1 MSKEVS
7 MQLKQ
12 GWHNLTQDDALKKLQ
27 SRAAGLNADEVAVRL
42 AEYGPNVLETK
53 KKPSIAMMFLRQFLS
68 PLVYVL
74 IFAALIKFAVG
85 GYLDGIVILSM
96 LLLMAFIGFIQ
107 EAKAEKAME
116 ALIQLASPK
125 AKVKRGGDT
134 LIISAKDIVPGDI
147 IILEAGDKVP
157 ADARL
162 INASNLKV
170 NESSLTGESMPVD
183 KHTDTL
189 HEDVSI
195 ADRKNLV
202 FFGTIVMYGRASAV
216 VISTGM
222 QTEIGKIAHSIQ
234 DIKPE
239 KTPLQKSIQR
249 LGNYII
255 ILVLGA
261 CVLLIA
267 SGLIRG
273 LGWIEIFL
281 LAVAAAVSAI
291 PEGLPAVVTVVLA
304 VGMRLMARR
313 NAIIR
318 RLVAVETLG
327 STTVICSD
335 KTGTLTLNQMTVKHL
350 YINGQ
355 QIKVT
360 GEGYSPKGQFY
371 LGEKIIDPK
380 NEEPLKLFLNISAL
394 CNDALLTGEKNCCGI
409 VGDPTEG
416 ALLILAAKSGLSKE
430 EQELIFPRIDEIPF
444 QSEKQYMATLHAHR
458 DKRRIYIKGSFE
470 KLISFS
476 KYIFKDNQAIPLEK
490 DELRSIMQASE
501 GMAKNAMRVIAGG
514 YVDITED
521 SGKITEEDIRGKV
534 VFAGL
539 AGMADPPRED
549 AKEAIKLCKQAGI
562 KVVMVTG
569 DNKVTAESIA
579 RQLDLAP
586 GRAISGTELG
596 LISDEDLLEQIEK
609 ISVFARIEPLHK
621 LRIVKSFKD
630 RGHIVAMTGD
640 GINDAPALKTANIGI
655 AMGKSGTDVAKE
667 ASDMVLTDDNFSSI
681 VAAIEEGRAIF
692 NRLRNVVFF
701 TLSTCFGELLAL
713 ILSVLF
719 IGKAPLLALQI
730 IWVNL
735 VTGTVM
741 SIPLGLEPKVG
752 DELKHEPRSPK
763 VGIIF
768 PGLLFRIGFLSAMLS
783 VAVFMVFKWA
793 YKTATIEHART
804 MAFCT
809 MVTFEW
815 FIAFNARSDE
825 HTIWKLGIFKNRWLI
840 FSTVIAIVLQLSVVY
855 IPFIRIPF
863 KTVPLNLGHWL
874 IIILI
879 TGTIFI
885 LENIR
890 KAIFPK
896 LFSFGKWK

>member
-1 MSKEVS
+1 
-7 MQLKQ
+7 
-12 GWHNLTQDDALKKLQ
+12 
-27 SRAAGLNADEVAVRL
+27 
-42 AEYGPNVLETK
+42 
-53 KKPSIAMMFLRQFLS
+53 
-68 PLVYVL
+68 
-74 IFAALIKFAVG
+74 
-85 GYLDGIVILSM
+85 
-96 LLLMAFIGFIQ
+96 
-107 EAKAEKAME
+107 
-116 ALIQLASPK
+116 
-125 AKVKRGGDT
+125 
-134 LIISAKDIVPGDI
+134 
-147 IILEAGDKVP
+147 
-157 ADARL
+157 
-162 INASNLKV
+162 
-170 NESSLTGESMPVD
+170 
-183 KHTDTL
+183 
-189 HEDVSI
+189 
-195 ADRKNLV
+195 
-202 FFGTIVMYGRASAV
+202 
-216 VISTGM
+216 
-222 QTEIGKIAHSIQ
+222 
-234 DIKPE
+234 
-239 KTPLQKSIQR
+239 
-249 LGNYII
+249 
-255 ILVLGA
+255 
-261 CVLLIA
+261 
-267 SGLIRG
+267 
-273 LGWIEIFL
+273 
-281 LAVAAAVSAI
+281 
-291 PEGLPAVVTVVLA
+291 
-304 VGMRLMARR
+304 
-313 NAIIR
+313 
-318 RLVAVETLG
+318 
-327 STTVICSD
+327 
-335 KTGTLTLNQMTVKHL
+335 
-350 YINGQ
+350 
-355 QIKVT
+355 
-360 GEGYSPKGQFY
+360 
-371 LGEKIIDPK
+371 
-380 NEEPLKLFLNISAL
+380 
-394 CNDALLTGEKNCCGI
+394 
-409 VGDPTEG
+409 
-416 ALLILAAKSGLSKE
+416 
-430 EQELIFPRIDEIPF
+430 IDEIPF
-444 QSEKQYMATLHAHR
+444 QSEKQYMATLHAHL
-458 DKRRIYIKGSFE
+458 DKRRIYIKGSVE

-476 KYIFKDNQAIPLEK
+476 KYIFKDTQAIPLEK

-514 YVDITED
+514 YVDITKD

-549 AKEAIKLCKQAGI
+549 AKEALKLCKQAGI

-586 GRAISGTELG
+586 GRAISGTELD

-655 AMGKSGTDVAKE
+655 AMGKTGTDVAKE

-692 NRLRNVVFF
+692 NRLRNVVCF

-783 VAVFMVFKWA
+783 VAVFLVFKWA
-793 YKTATIEHART
+793 YKTTTIEHART

-815 FIAFNARSDE
+815 FIAFSARSDE

-840 FSTVIAIVLQLSVVY
+840 FSTVIAIALQLSVVY
-855 IPFIRIPF
+855 VPFIRIPF

-874 IIILI
+874 IIISI

-890 KAIFPK
+890 KAFFPK
-896 LFSFGKWK
+896 LFSLGKWNPINKNTRERN